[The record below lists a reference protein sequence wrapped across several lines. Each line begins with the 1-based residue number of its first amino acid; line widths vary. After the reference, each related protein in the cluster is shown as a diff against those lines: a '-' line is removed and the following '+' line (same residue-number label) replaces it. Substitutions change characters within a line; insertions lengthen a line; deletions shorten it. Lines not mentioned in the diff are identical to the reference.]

1 MNYTFKNYFKFSLL
15 LNLANKFPVD
25 LVIEILDEWF
35 LFFVWSKI
43 QWNPHIVEDLQSDI
57 RGKLVSIIFSSF
69 PKSLSI
75 DCDCQSIEPM
85 LLDKFYDPISVLLIF
100 EEVKLHYFEP
110 VLIAFGFRDLW
121 YFSGWHH
128 AQAEC
133 GFSLPRDLCWEKLA
147 LRSDES
153 LHGKRCYTEG

>member
-15 LNLANKFPVD
+15 LNLAYKFPVNF
-25 LVIEILDEWF
+25 VIEIVDEWF

-43 QWNPHIVEDLQSDI
+43 QRNSHIVEHLQSDI
-57 RGKLVSIIFSSF
+57 RGKLVPIIFSSF

-75 DCDCQSIEPM
+75 DCNCQSIETVF
-85 LLDKFYDPISVLLIF
+85 LDKFYDPISVLLIF
-100 EEVKLHYFEP
+100 EEVKLHYFES
-110 VLIAFGFRDLW
+110 VLITFGFSDLW

-133 GFSLPRDLCWEKLA
+133 GFSLPCHLCWEKLA

-153 LHGKRCYTEG
+153 LHGKRCNTEG